1 MQAGFTQRWALR
13 EVLVGD
19 LTSTLSLAPGEVL
32 TVELHRTDRSL
43 IDESR
48 EQAST
53 VEAASEGTSSDKE
66 ALTVAH
72 TAARSSNWSVSG
84 NGSFSLGGVGV
95 SANATSSGTI
105 SNTLSS
111 TVNEVHEAT
120 VKSSRK
126 IATQAKI
133 QVRGVT
139 EGTVESRHTR
149 VLRNPYQD
157 RSLALNLYEIC
168 KRFRVTTAQDQTQ
181 PLVIAELAPLD
192 FGTSGAAQSFI
203 AANAQFLSEYL
214 IDDGLRDSLPSI
226 VESVRQLGTVRQQR
240 WAQQARLEQSLDS
253 IDEYLFGNRSG
264 WQPYHHENYEED
276 IIADVLQTP
285 TGLRDIGAFKDGKTT
300 AVSGRPDEIP
310 AARAAAAV
318 GADALQLFLVLHS
331 VYTLREAA
339 SFQKE
344 EYRKR
349 RYELFKSLAKTVGH
363 VWDTRL
369 DDAGRKALLDDH
381 AMSELFRR
389 IPGFLCMAEAL
400 LAYTV
405 PQPDDPK
412 IMALIAAQEE
422 HLRCH
427 RHYYTEQYLRFLWDR
442 LGRTFVVRL
451 VNALLHVVYNGV
463 AVPPAPPDVESF
475 RPFRNMYRVED
486 VQRDGLCVL
495 IPIQAS
501 AISDLAKGSTPSAGV
516 FAKGMED
523 LAKAISGATRP
534 DPRTEEIL
542 VTADGLLIEPVA
554 GRCVLPSSKSGTGGT
569 AGGRTASD

>member
-1 MQAGFTQRWALR
+1 MR

-43 IDESR
+43 IEESR
-48 EQAST
+48 ERAST
-53 VEAASEGTSSDKE
+53 VEAATEGTSSDKE
-66 ALTVAH
+66 ALTAAH
-72 TAARSSNWSVSG
+72 TSARSSNWSVSG

-111 TVNEVHEAT
+111 TVNEVHETT
-120 VKSSRK
+120 VKSSQK

-240 WAQQARLEQSLDS
+240 LAQQARLEQSLDS
-253 IDEYLFGNRSG
+253 IEEYLFGNRSG
-264 WQPYHHENYEED
+264 WQPYHHANYVED

-285 TGLRDIGAFKDGKTT
+285 KGPREIGAFKDGTTT
-300 AVSGRPDEIP
+300 AVVGGGPDEIP

-344 EYRKR
+344 EYKKR
-349 RYELFKSLAKTVGH
+349 RYELFKSLAKTVGQL
-363 VWDTRL
+363 WGTGL

-400 LAYTV
+400 LADTV

-412 IMALIAAQEE
+412 IMALITAQEE

-501 AISDLAKGSTPSAGV
+501 AISDLAKGGTPSAGV

-523 LAKAISGATRP
+523 LAKAITGATRP

-554 GRCVLPSSKSGTGGT
+554 GRCVLPSSKSGAGGT
-569 AGGRTASD
+569 AGGHTASD